1 MNPIY
6 QKKLKYLLQILM
18 KQLGSK
24 SFNLAPSSLAIGNF
38 FINLQLMI
46 SLNKIFLNLL
56 CVTIFVNFSYS
67 KESPLTLWISSFQ
80 DQVYYEK
87 MADLFAKKNKGFEL
101 KVTAYGFREMPD
113 KLGVALRTGQGIPDM
128 VQLDETFFGVFL
140 NGPSPFLDLTELAK
154 KSNLDKTLHP
164 RRLEVFTFKD
174 KLLGL
179 PQSLSAMMM
188 YYRKDLFEEF
198 NIKPA
203 ELETWEDVARIGRE
217 LQEANGQRMLALDGT
232 LFDVLLRQ
240 KGSDL
245 FDKKGNFLPDEN
257 VAIEIL
263 QEFADMSQAQ
273 VAVMPDRG
281 SIFDPV
287 FFSGDLETGE
297 VMCVAGA
304 DWYGLDLFQQF
315 APGMEGMWGMMPLPT
330 WKGKDGKLGPRTA
343 TFAGQGLMI
352 CQATQKK
359 DVAWEFLEFVM
370 KNKEANA
377 ERFLQGNSFP
387 AYLPSWENEDLLNE
401 HPYFKQSMG
410 KLLVELA
417 DEIPPVVVDPRRPQA
432 IFLMQE
438 NYFGSVMFGA
448 LSPEEAISQY
458 REAMK
463 QSWGNR

>member
-1 MNPIY
+1 MI
-6 QKKLKYLLQILM
+6 KKL
-18 KQLGSK
+18 
-24 SFNLAPSSLAIGNF
+24 
-38 FINLQLMI
+38 
-46 SLNKIFLNLL
+46 
-56 CVTIFVNFSYS
+56 VTILILSCLQQFLFS
-67 KESPLTLWISSFQ
+67 KPLSLWISSFQ

-87 MADLFAKKNKGFEL
+87 MADLFAEKNKDFNLEI
-101 KVTAYGFREMPD
+101 KAYGFREMPD
-113 KLGVALRTGQGIPDM
+113 KLGVALRTGEGIPDM

-140 NGPSPFLDLTELAK
+140 NGPSPFLDLTDLAK
-154 KSNLDKTLHP
+154 KSKLDKLMHT
-164 RRLEVFTFKD
+164 RRLEVFTYKNQ
-174 KLLGL
+174 LLGL
-179 PQSLSAMMM
+179 PQSLSAMVL

-198 NIKPA
+198 KIKPND
-203 ELETWEDVARIGRE
+203 LKTWKDLARIGEE
-217 LQEANGQRMLALDGT
+217 LQESQGQRFLALDGT

-240 KGSDL
+240 RGSDL
-245 FDKKGNFLPDEN
+245 FDNKGKFLPDEK

-263 QEFADMSQAQ
+263 QEFAEMSQAQ

-297 VMCVAGA
+297 VLCVAGA

-315 APGMEGMWGMMPLPT
+315 APGMEGLWGMMPLPT
-330 WKGKDGKLGPRTA
+330 WRKNDGTLGPRTA

-352 CQATQKK
+352 CKATKNK
-359 DVAWEFLEFVM
+359 ENAWKFLEFVM
-370 KNKEANA
+370 KDKEANS

-387 AYLPSWENEDLLNE
+387 AYLPSWKNEDLLNE
-401 HPYFKQSMG
+401 HPYFKLSMG

-448 LSPEEAISQY
+448 LSPREAISQY

-463 QSWGNR
+463 QPWGKR

>member
-1 MNPIY
+1 MLVTSGFCN
-6 QKKLKYLLQILM
+6 
-18 KQLGSK
+18 G
-24 SFNLAPSSLAIGNF
+24 SSL
-38 FINLQLMI
+38 
-46 SLNKIFLNLL
+46 
-56 CVTIFVNFSYS
+56 V
-67 KESPLTLWISSFQ
+67 LWISSFQ

-101 KVTAYGFREMPD
+101 EVKAYGFREMPD
-113 KLGVALRTGQGIPDM
+113 KLGVALRTGEGIPDM

-140 NGPSPFLDLTELAK
+140 NGPSPFLNLTDLAK
-154 KSNLDKTLHP
+154 KAKLDKTLHP
-164 RRLEVFTFKD
+164 RRLEVFTYKNQ
-174 KLLGL
+174 LLGM
-179 PQSLSAMMM
+179 PQSLSAMVL

-198 NIKPA
+198 KIKP
-203 ELETWEDVARIGRE
+203 EDLKTWKDVAEIGEE
-217 LQEANGQRMLALDGT
+217 LQESQGQRFLALDGT

-240 KGSDL
+240 RGTDL
-245 FDKKGNFLPDEN
+245 FDKKGKFLPNEK
-257 VAIEIL
+257 VAVEVL
-263 QEFADMSQAQ
+263 QEFAEMSQAQ

-297 VMCVAGA
+297 VLCVAGA

-330 WKGKDGKLGPRTA
+330 WEKADGTLGPRTA

-352 CQATQKK
+352 CKSTKNK
-359 DVAWEFLEFVM
+359 DTAWEFLEFVM
-370 KNKEANA
+370 KDKEANA

-387 AYLPSWENEDLLNE
+387 AYMPSWKNKDLLGE

-410 KLLVELA
+410 ELLVELA

-448 LSPEEAISQY
+448 LSPQEAISQY

-463 QSWGNR
+463 QPWGKR

>member
-1 MNPIY
+1 MIE
-6 QKKLKYLLQILM
+6 KLFFVLSI
-18 KQLGSK
+18 
-24 SFNLAPSSLAIGNF
+24 SFTHH
-38 FINLQLMI
+38 
-46 SLNKIFLNLL
+46 FL
-56 CVTIFVNFSYS
+56 FS
-67 KESPLTLWISSFQ
+67 EPLSLWISSFQ

-87 MADLFAKKNKGFEL
+87 MADLFAKKKNGFEL
-101 KVTAYGFREMPD
+101 EVKAYGFREMPD
-113 KLGVALRTGQGIPDM
+113 KLGVALRSGEGIPDV

-154 KSNLDKTLHP
+154 KSKLDKTLHP
-164 RRLEVFTFKD
+164 KRLEVFTYKN
-174 KLLGL
+174 KLFGL
-179 PQSLSAMMM
+179 PQSLSAMVL

-198 NIKPA
+198 KIKP
-203 ELETWEDVARIGRE
+203 ENLKTWRDLARIGEE
-217 LQEANGQRMLALDGT
+217 LQQSQGQRFLALDGT

-240 KGSDL
+240 RGSDL
-245 FDKKGNFLPDEN
+245 FDKKGKFLPDEK

-263 QEFADMSQAQ
+263 QEFAEMSQAQ

-297 VMCVAGA
+297 VLCVAGA

-315 APGMEGMWGMMPLPT
+315 APGMEGLWGMMPLPT
-330 WKGKDGKLGPRTA
+330 WTKKDGTLGPRTA

-352 CQATQKK
+352 CKATKNK
-359 DVAWEFLEFVM
+359 TNAWKFLEFVM
-370 KNKEANA
+370 KDKEANA

-387 AYLPSWENEDLLNE
+387 AYLPSWKNQDLLSE
-401 HPYFKQSMG
+401 HPYFNQSMG

-448 LSPEEAISQY
+448 LSPQEAISQY

-463 QSWGNR
+463 QPWGKR

>member
-1 MNPIY
+1 M
-6 QKKLKYLLQILM
+6 LVA
-18 KQLGSK
+18 S
-24 SFNLAPSSLAIGNF
+24 SFCNGSSL
-38 FINLQLMI
+38 
-46 SLNKIFLNLL
+46 
-56 CVTIFVNFSYS
+56 V
-67 KESPLTLWISSFQ
+67 LWISSFQ

-87 MADLFAKKNKGFEL
+87 MADLFAKKTKGFEL
-101 KVTAYGFREMPD
+101 EVKAYGFREMPD
-113 KLGVALRTGQGIPDM
+113 KLGVALRTGEGIPDM

-140 NGPSPFLDLTELAK
+140 NGPSPFLNLTNLAQNAK
-154 KSNLDKTLHP
+154 LDKTLHP
-164 RRLEVFTFKD
+164 RRLEVFTYKGQ
-174 KLLGL
+174 LLGL
-179 PQSLSAMMM
+179 PQSLSAMVL

-198 NIKPA
+198 KIKPGD
-203 ELETWEDVARIGRE
+203 LKTWKDVAEIGEE
-217 LQEANGQRMLALDGT
+217 LQESQGQRFLALDGT

-240 KGSDL
+240 RGTDL
-245 FDKKGNFLPDEN
+245 FDKKGKFLPDEK
-257 VAIEIL
+257 VAVEVL
-263 QEFADMSQAQ
+263 QEFAEMSQAQ

-297 VMCVAGA
+297 VLCVAGA

-315 APGMEGMWGMMPLPT
+315 APGMEGIWGMMPLPT
-330 WKGKDGKLGPRTA
+330 WEKADGTLGPRTA

-352 CQATQKK
+352 CKATKNK
-359 DVAWEFLEFVM
+359 DNAWKFMEFVM
-370 KNKEANA
+370 KDKEANA

-387 AYLPSWENEDLLNE
+387 AYMPSWKNKDLLGE

-410 KLLVELA
+410 ELLVELA

-448 LSPEEAISQY
+448 LSPQEAISQY

-463 QSWGNR
+463 QPWGKR

>member
-1 MNPIY
+1 MNA
-6 QKKLKYLLQILM
+6 LLQ
-18 KQLGSK
+18 
-24 SFNLAPSSLAIGNF
+24 LAKLITIMLVTSGFCNGSSL
-38 FINLQLMI
+38 
-46 SLNKIFLNLL
+46 
-56 CVTIFVNFSYS
+56 V
-67 KESPLTLWISSFQ
+67 LWISSFQ

-87 MADLFAKKNKGFEL
+87 MADLFAKKSKDFKLEV
-101 KVTAYGFREMPD
+101 KAYGFREMPD
-113 KLGVALRTGQGIPDM
+113 KLGVALRTGEGIPDM

-140 NGPSPFLDLTELAK
+140 NGPSPFLDLTDLAK
-154 KSNLDKTLHP
+154 KSKLDKTLHP
-164 RRLEVFTFKD
+164 RRLEVFTYKNQ
-174 KLLGL
+174 LLGL
-179 PQSLSAMMM
+179 PQSLSAMVL

-198 NIKPA
+198 KIKPEDLKTWKNVA
-203 ELETWEDVARIGRE
+203 EIGEE
-217 LQEANGQRMLALDGT
+217 LQESQGQRFLALDGT

-240 KGSDL
+240 RGTDL
-245 FDKKGNFLPDEN
+245 FDKKGKFLPDEKAA
-257 VAIEIL
+257 VEVL
-263 QEFADMSQAQ
+263 QEFAEMSQAQ

-297 VMCVAGA
+297 VLCVAGA

-330 WKGKDGKLGPRTA
+330 WEKADGTNGPRTA

-352 CQATQKK
+352 CKSTKNK
-359 DVAWEFLEFVM
+359 DIAWEFLEFVM
-370 KNKEANA
+370 KDKESNA
-377 ERFLQGNSFP
+377 KRFLQGNSFP
-387 AYLPSWENEDLLNE
+387 AYMPSWKNKDLLGE

-410 KLLVELA
+410 ELLVELA

-448 LSPEEAISQY
+448 LSPQEAISQY

-463 QSWGNR
+463 QPWGKR

>member
-1 MNPIY
+1 MNA
-6 QKKLKYLLQILM
+6 LF
-18 KQLGSK
+18 QLAKIITIMLVAS
-24 SFNLAPSSLAIGNF
+24 SFCNGSSL
-38 FINLQLMI
+38 
-46 SLNKIFLNLL
+46 
-56 CVTIFVNFSYS
+56 V
-67 KESPLTLWISSFQ
+67 LWISSFQ

-87 MADLFAKKNKGFEL
+87 MADLFAKKTKGFEL
-101 KVTAYGFREMPD
+101 EVKAYGFREMPD
-113 KLGVALRTGQGIPDM
+113 KLGVALRTGEGIPDM

-140 NGPSPFLDLTELAK
+140 NGPSPFLELTDLAK
-154 KSNLDKTLHP
+154 KSNLYKTLHP
-164 RRLEVFTFKD
+164 RRLEVFTYKGQ
-174 KLLGL
+174 LLGL
-179 PQSLSAMMM
+179 PQSLSAMVL

-198 NIKPA
+198 KIKPGD
-203 ELETWEDVARIGRE
+203 LKTWKDVAEIGEE
-217 LQEANGQRMLALDGT
+217 LQESQGQRFLALDGT

-240 KGSDL
+240 RGTDL
-245 FDKKGNFLPDEN
+245 FNKKGKFLPDEK
-257 VAIEIL
+257 VAVEVL
-263 QEFADMSQAQ
+263 QEFAEMSQAQ

-297 VMCVAGA
+297 VLCVAGA

-315 APGMEGMWGMMPLPT
+315 APGMEGIWGMMPLPT
-330 WKGKDGKLGPRTA
+330 WEKADGTLGPRTA

-352 CQATQKK
+352 CKATKNK
-359 DVAWEFLEFVM
+359 DNAWKFMEFVM
-370 KNKEANA
+370 KDKEANA

-387 AYLPSWENEDLLNE
+387 AYMPSWKNKDLLGE

-410 KLLVELA
+410 ELLVELA

-448 LSPEEAISQY
+448 LSPQEAISQY

-463 QSWGNR
+463 QPWGKR

>member
-1 MNPIY
+1 MLVTSGFCN
-6 QKKLKYLLQILM
+6 
-18 KQLGSK
+18 G
-24 SFNLAPSSLAIGNF
+24 SSL
-38 FINLQLMI
+38 
-46 SLNKIFLNLL
+46 
-56 CVTIFVNFSYS
+56 V
-67 KESPLTLWISSFQ
+67 LWISSFQ

-87 MADLFAKKNKGFEL
+87 MADLFANKNKGFEL
-101 KVTAYGFREMPD
+101 EVKAYGFREMPD
-113 KLGVALRTGQGIPDM
+113 KLGVALRTGEGIPDM

-140 NGPSPFLDLTELAK
+140 NGPSPFLNLTDLAK
-154 KSNLDKTLHP
+154 KAKLDKTLHP
-164 RRLEVFTFKD
+164 KRLEVFTYKNQ
-174 KLLGL
+174 LLGL
-179 PQSLSAMMM
+179 PQSLSAMVL
-188 YYRKDLFEEF
+188 YYRKDLFEDF
-198 NIKPA
+198 KIKPEDLKTWKNVA
-203 ELETWEDVARIGRE
+203 EIGEE
-217 LQEANGQRMLALDGT
+217 LQESQGQRFLALDGT

-240 KGSDL
+240 RGTDL
-245 FDKKGNFLPDEN
+245 FDKKGKFLPNEK
-257 VAIEIL
+257 VAVEVL
-263 QEFADMSQAQ
+263 QEFAEMSQAQ

-297 VMCVAGA
+297 VLCVAGA

-330 WKGKDGKLGPRTA
+330 WEKADGTLGPRTA

-352 CQATQKK
+352 CKSTKNK
-359 DVAWEFLEFVM
+359 DTAWEFLEFVM
-370 KNKEANA
+370 KDKEANA

-387 AYLPSWENEDLLNE
+387 AYMPSWKNKDLLGE

-410 KLLVELA
+410 ELLVELA

-448 LSPEEAISQY
+448 LSPQEAISQY

-463 QSWGNR
+463 QPWGKR

>member
-1 MNPIY
+1 M
-6 QKKLKYLLQILM
+6 KLTFLLNRVIFLI
-18 KQLGSK
+18 
-24 SFNLAPSSLAIGNF
+24 LAIPH
-38 FINLQLMI
+38 I
-46 SLNKIFLNLL
+46 SKAQKL
-56 CVTIFVNFSYS
+56 
-67 KESPLTLWISSFQ
+67 ELWISSFQ
-80 DQVYYEK
+80 DQIYYEK
-87 MADLFAKKNKGFEL
+87 MADLFATKSKDFKLNVK
-101 KVTAYGFREMPD
+101 AYGFREMPD
-113 KLGVALRTGQGIPDM
+113 KLGVALRTGEGIPDM

-140 NGPSPFLDLTELAK
+140 NGPSPFLDLTDLAK
-154 KSNLDKTLHP
+154 KSKLDRTLHP
-164 RRLEVFTFKD
+164 KRLEVFTYKNQ
-174 KLLGL
+174 LLGL
-179 PQSLSAMMM
+179 PQSLSAMVL

-198 NIKPA
+198 KIKPVD
-203 ELETWEDVARIGRE
+203 LKTWKDVAEIGEE
-217 LQEANGQRMLALDGT
+217 LQESQGQRFLALDGT

-240 KGSDL
+240 RGTDL
-245 FDKKGNFLPDEN
+245 FDKQGKFLPN
-257 VAIEIL
+257 QKVAVEVL
-263 QEFADMSQAQ
+263 QEFAEMSQAQ

-297 VMCVAGA
+297 VLCVAGA

-315 APGMEGMWGMMPLPT
+315 APGMEGLWGMMPLPT
-330 WKGKDGKLGPRTA
+330 WKKADGTLGPRTA

-352 CQATQKK
+352 CKATKHK
-359 DVAWEFLEFVM
+359 GTAWKFLEFVM

-387 AYLPSWENEDLLNE
+387 AYMPSWKNKDLLGE

-448 LSPEEAISQY
+448 LSPQEAISQY

-463 QSWGNR
+463 QPWGKR